1 MKDCYLKFEVKVTL
15 MMIAYC
21 YPPPPTTYDLRARH
35 RAGVDSCHAQTKSMT
50 SYKVVIGQSIYGHTS
65 HVVSTTAYVMPTGTI
80 LGVAVFR
87 RQFRV
92 IFWVEGFILLA
103 EVIVVSCLLQKW
115 WPKLSS
121 PEVVG
126 GGWWSVAVVN
136 HHRVF

>member
-1 MKDCYLKFEVKVTL
+1 M
-15 MMIAYC
+15 
-21 YPPPPTTYDLRARH
+21 
-35 RAGVDSCHAQTKSMT
+35 
-50 SYKVVIGQSIYGHTS
+50 
-65 HVVSTTAYVMPTGTI
+65 VSTTAYVMPTGTI

-126 GGWWSVAVVN
+126 GGWWSVAVAN